1 MKKIICLFI
10 SYLVLISCNNQIK
23 SPDISNISLELSFK
37 RFETDFFKIDSNNI
51 QQSLLQLEKKYPDFL
66 PLFIS
71 NVLGL
76 GPLLDT
82 NQIAIEGTK
91 RFLSLNKR
99 IHDTANLVFGNM
111 PDIKKELTDGFKHLK
126 YYYPDYKIPAVITTI
141 GPMDGLAP
149 MSNQILTP
157 NYIGNNFIALSLQF
171 YLGKDFGIYNDPG
184 YASSVAPLYR
194 SRKFSKEYLTAD
206 VFTLVIDD
214 LYPDSSNRLPLI
226 ERFIEKGKRLQV
238 LKQFLPNTADTVL
251 IGYTKAQL
259 NWCNDNERSIY
270 NFFTQQNL
278 LYERDLAL
286 TQNFTN
292 EGPFTQGMPETSPGN
307 IGAYVGWQIVKSYLK
322 KKEIVTPQDLMKTSA
337 KRIFE
342 TSAYKPK

>member
-1 MKKIICLFI
+1 MKIIICFFLSI
-10 SYLVLISCNNQIK
+10 ITLNSCINKDIK
-23 SPDISNISLELSFK
+23 PNVSNIAIDLTFK
-37 RFETDFFKIDSNNI
+37 RFDTEFFAIDTNNI
-51 QQSLLQLEKKYPDFL
+51 KNGLIQLQSRYPDFL

-76 GPLLDT
+76 GPLVDSNALV
-82 NQIAIEGTK
+82 IEGTK
-91 RFLSLNKR
+91 TFLQLNNR
-99 IHDTANLVFGNM
+99 IYDTARAELGSLLNF
-111 PDIKKELTDGFKHLK
+111 KKDLADGFRYLK
-126 YYYPDYKIPAVITTI
+126 YYYPNYQIPTIITTV
-141 GPMDGLAP
+141 GPMDALAP

-157 NYIGNNFIALSLQF
+157 NYIGNNFIAVSLQF

-184 YASSVAPLYR
+184 YASSIAPLYR
-194 SRKFSKEYLTAD
+194 SRKFSKEYMTAD

-226 ERFIEKGKRLQV
+226 ERFIEKGKRLQI
-238 LKQFLPNTADTVL
+238 LKQLLPTTPDTVL
-251 IGYTKAQL
+251 IGYTKPQL
-259 NWCNDNERSIY
+259 NWCNDNERSVY

-307 IGAYVGWQIVKSYLK
+307 IGAYVGWQIVKSYIK
-322 KKEIVTPQDLMKTSA
+322 KKGNVTPQDLMKTSA

-342 TSAYKPK
+342 NSVYKPK